1 MPRKVIIDCDPGQ
14 DDAVALFLAMSSPDE
29 LEVIGIATVAGN
41 VPLALTQR
49 NARMMCDIAGRQDIP
64 VFAGC
69 ERPLVREPI
78 TAEYIHGA
86 TGIDGVDV
94 FEPDTP
100 LQDQHAVDFII
111 ESLGSSVTVSDK
123 MSDTVT
129 DDKSVTL
136 IVTGPMTNIAAAIR
150 REPAILEHVDRIISM
165 GGAMREGGNRSP
177 SAEFNVLADPHA
189 AEIVYNCGRPVTA
202 IGLDVTHR
210 VLSTR
215 ERVARLRELGN
226 DVANATAGMLSFFHR
241 YDTKKYGSEGAPL
254 HDPCTVAWLLQPDL
268 FVTKTCNLSVETE
281 SELTLGHTAVD
292 FWHVTD
298 RPPNVDW
305 AYEVDA
311 DGFYELLVER
321 LARFGS

>member
-1 MPRKVIIDCDPGQ
+1 VAPRPVIIDCDPGQ
-14 DDAVALFLAMSSPDE
+14 DDAVALFLAMAAPDE
-29 LEVIGIATVAGN
+29 LDLLAITTVAGN
-41 VPLALTQR
+41 VPLELTQR
-49 NARMMCDIAGRQDIP
+49 NARMMCDIAGRGDIP

-69 ERPLVREPI
+69 EQPMVRPPI

-100 LQDQHAVDFII
+100 LQDRSAVDFLV
-111 ESLGSSVTVSDK
+111 ETLVDAEP
-123 MSDTVT
+123 D
-129 DDKSVTL
+129 SVTL
-136 IVTGPMTNIAAAIR
+136 VPTGPMTNIAAAIGR
-150 REPAILEHVDRIISM
+150 SPEVVKGIREIVSM

-177 SAEFNVLADPHA
+177 SAEFNILVDPHA
-189 AEIVYNCGRPVTA
+189 AHMVYNCGKPVTA
-202 IGLDVTHR
+202 MGLDVTHQ

-215 ERVARLRELGN
+215 ERVARIRELDN
-226 DVANATAGMLSFFHR
+226 DVARATAGMLSFFHR

-254 HDPCTVAWLLQPDL
+254 HDPCTVAWLLKPDL
-268 FVTKTCNLSVETE
+268 FETRLCNISVERN
-281 SELTLGHTAVD
+281 SALTLGHTAVD

-298 RPPNVDW
+298 RPHNVHW

-321 LARFGS
+321 LERFGD